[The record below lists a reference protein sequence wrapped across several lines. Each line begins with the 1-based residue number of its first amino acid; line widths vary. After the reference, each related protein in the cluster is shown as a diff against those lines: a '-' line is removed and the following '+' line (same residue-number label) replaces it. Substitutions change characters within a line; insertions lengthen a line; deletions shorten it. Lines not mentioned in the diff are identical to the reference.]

1 MARVNIVV
9 PHLVPQDE
17 ALRRIRGEIENLKGQ
32 HDNKLTGLR
41 DNWDNYTYV
50 FEGSAMG
57 FAVSG
62 VMMVKLLQVEIDADL
77 PWLAMLFKGRI
88 EAEIREWLS
97 RLLS

>member
-1 MARVNIVV
+1 
-9 PHLVPQDE
+9 
-17 ALRRIRGEIENLKGQ
+17 
-32 HDNKLTGLR
+32 
-41 DNWDNYTYV
+41 
-50 FEGSAMG
+50 MG